1 MFLRGIL
8 FLFTIFH
15 FHFIFDIC
23 FIYSKV
29 QLFCPWSFY
38 LNKSKQYKIKLIYL
52 KGQCYSSAWMI
63 AKTKETISKTNK
75 SLSNDNNQNYGVI
88 VGIPLGIVIVLVF
101 IVACFIFIRYILLSS
116 FIFSLNFFFLMKVWI
131 NFEYW
136 FFLNVYHNYY
146 QFSISKFDPISSTG
160 TWSIWL
166 TQH

>member
-1 MFLRGIL
+1 MFLRDIL
-8 FLFTIFH
+8 FIFTIFYFH
-15 FHFIFDIC
+15 DIHFIFDIC
-23 FIYSKV
+23 FFYSKV

-52 KGQCYSSAWMI
+52 KGQCYSSAWMV

-116 FIFSLNFFFLMKVWI
+116 FIFSLIFFLM
-131 NFEYW
+131 
-136 FFLNVYHNYY
+136 
-146 QFSISKFDPISSTG
+146 
-160 TWSIWL
+160 
-166 TQH
+166 